1 MPRKVKKRSGSGI
14 DGEAPNVSSKA
25 SLFEDDS
32 QDVSLTINKRYEQSF
47 NERKQRQELG
57 RLAELGLLKGDSEK
71 AAESDESEDDAGERL
86 TAGLDK
92 QIEATIR
99 AIRSKDPS
107 IYDPS
112 KAFFSNGG
120 DNEAEEDEKKEDEDD
135 DNNNVRKDIQSK
147 SALSKSKKNKTTAKD
162 ILREQ
167 LVAAAE
173 RGETDAFAEDEE
185 DDERGGAIRPTGR
198 RTIDDGDRAANSR
211 IYDDEQAELRRAFLE
226 TAKKTVSNDGDDED
240 DDDSGALLKIRRKTV
255 EEERI
260 EAEAVARDREE
271 LRKKLKAKGGGV
283 AMHADELQDPEGFL
297 NAMMKSRAWKAIEDE
312 NADDDDDNNGDK
324 GNFGKFTTDV
334 VDDSEDDEEVWKAE
348 DFEAQY
354 NFRFEEQGGA
364 KIQTYARGAAAA
376 DSLRRTDTK
385 RKDERQ
391 RKKERKEEERAE
403 KEAETR
409 RLMNL
414 KRAEIKSRISK
425 IRDVAGEDMDMARLS
440 EVMGDELDGDFDP
453 EAHDRMMS
461 QLFGDDY
468 YGNAEPEDAAIDA
481 IHQNADAEEEEE
493 VEDDDGTGTIGS
505 KAKKK
510 NKKKIAGWVF
520 GDGPRPAWAGPSAEE
535 LAAGVDDLGIDD
547 IVNADIDGEAQGEG
561 GGGDEEEEE
570 EYDAAISGRKKR
582 REGKRA
588 RANKKKL
595 SAIAR
600 AKLALAAEAREERSR
615 GGPAEFVG
623 DDPDEVLELG
633 FEDVIAGGLK
643 TRFKYNKV
651 SAQDFG
657 LTAEEILLL
666 DDRDLNSFVGLRR
679 IAPYRESEW
688 VLPSKKR
695 KKDLVTL
702 REKIK
707 DEVDK
712 LGLNKPNVVGGGSDM
727 MMVEGEEEEKEEMEE
742 IQPQAETEGG
752 GEMMDEAERKRQKR
766 KRRQMKKLEAAK
778 KEEEGGEDDRN
789 GDNDDLNNA
798 QAQHKS
804 KKNKKAETKSSSE
817 SSNLKIPG
825 VSQSR
830 IASYGL

>member
-1 MPRKVKKRSGSGI
+1 MPRKTKKIPGGESEVK
-14 DGEAPNVSSKA
+14 AVA
-25 SLFEDDS
+25 HTTSLFEDDS
-32 QDVSLTINKRYEQSF
+32 EDVSLTINKRYEQSF

-57 RLAELGLLKGDSEK
+57 RLAELGLLKGDAEKK
-71 AAESDESEDDAGERL
+71 AAETDESEDDAGERL

-112 KAFFSNGG
+112 KAFFTQSG
-120 DNEAEEDEKKEDEDD
+120 DNEAAEEKKNEDDDEDED
-135 DNNNVRKDIQSK
+135 VRLDIQQKSSTSRSK
-147 SALSKSKKNKTTAKD
+147 KSKMTAKD
-162 ILREQ
+162 VLREQ

-173 RGETDAFAEDEE
+173 RGETDAFAEDAE
-185 DDERGGAIRPTGR
+185 DDDNDVHLRPTGR
-198 RTIDDGDRAANSR
+198 RTVDDGDRAANSR

-226 TAKKTVSNDGDDED
+226 TAKKSVTNDGED
-240 DDDSGALLKIRRKTV
+240 DGEDGGGALLKVRRKTI
-255 EEERI
+255 EEERV
-260 EAEAVARDREE
+260 EAEAVVRDREE

-312 NADDDDDNNGDK
+312 NADDDDDDGD
-324 GNFGKFTTDV
+324 GQGKFSTHAV
-334 VDDSEDDEEVWKAE
+334 NDSEDDEEVWKAE

-376 DSLRRTDTK
+376 DSLRRTETK
-385 RKDERQ
+385 RKDDRQ
-391 RKKERKEEERAE
+391 RKKERKDEERAE

-425 IRDVAGEDMDMARLS
+425 IRDVAGEDMDMAKLA
-440 EVMGDELDGDFDP
+440 EVVGDDLDGDFDP

-461 QLFGDDY
+461 QLFGDEY
-468 YGNAEPEDAAIDA
+468 YGNAEPDDDAAIDA
-481 IHQNADAEEEEE
+481 IHHIADAEEEE
-493 VEDDDGTGTIGS
+493 VDDGTGIS
-505 KAKKK
+505 KKK
-510 NKKKIAGWVF
+510 KKSKKNKIAGWVF

-535 LAAGVDDLGIDD
+535 LAAGADDLGIDD
-547 IVNADIDGEAQGEG
+547 IVNADFEGQEGGEQGEEG
-561 GGGDEEEEE
+561 GE

-588 RANKKKL
+588 RVNKKKL

-651 SAQDFG
+651 SAQDYG

-688 VLPSKKR
+688 VLPTKKR
-695 KKDLVTL
+695 KRDLVML

-712 LGLNKPNVVGGGSDM
+712 LGLNKPNVVGGGGDM
-727 MMVEGEEEEKEEMEE
+727 VEEEVEVVEGEMAIEPQVEVEE
-742 IQPQAETEGG
+742 EGG
-752 GEMMDEAERKRQKR
+752 GGGGEMDEAERKRQKR
-766 KRRQMKKLEAAK
+766 KRRQMKKLDAAKVEEEGRDEEQVGGDAVAIEVQRHNKKKSK
-778 KEEEGGEDDRN
+778 KEEVEG
-789 GDNDDLNNA
+789 
-798 QAQHKS
+798 
-804 KKNKKAETKSSSE
+804 TKSSTGTKTT
-817 SSNLKIPG
+817 KIPG

>member
-1 MPRKVKKRSGSGI
+1 MPRKVKNRESENISTTTRK
-14 DGEAPNVSSKA
+14 P
-25 SLFEDDS
+25 SLFEDDN
-32 QDVSLTINKRYEQSF
+32 DVSLTINKRYEQSF

-57 RLAELGLLKGDSEK
+57 RLAELGLLKGNSEK
-71 AAESDESEDDAGERL
+71 AGEEDESEDDIGDRL

-112 KAFFSNGG
+112 KAFFNDTSTNTTVQ
-120 DNEAEEDEKKEDEDD
+120 DDED
-135 DNNNVRKDIQSK
+135 VTEQSNRSNSVIHK
-147 SALSKSKKNKTTAKD
+147 SSKKSKLTAKD
-162 ILREQ
+162 VLREQ

-185 DDERGGAIRPTGR
+185 DDEDKTLLGGNILRTTNR
-198 RTIDDGDRAANSR
+198 RTIDDGDRAINSR
-211 IYDDEQAELRRAFLE
+211 IYDDEQAELRRSFLE
-226 TAKKTVSNDGDDED
+226 TAKDAIDDND
-240 DDDSGALLKIRRKTV
+240 DDKEKNGPLLRLRQKSL

-260 EAEAVARDREE
+260 EAEVIARDREE

-312 NADDDDDNNGDK
+312 NADEDGE
-324 GNFGKFTTDV
+324 GEFGKFTPHHP
-334 VDDSEDDEEVWKAE
+334 VDDSEDDEEIWKAE

-376 DSLRRTDTK
+376 ESLRRTDTK

-425 IRDVAGEDMDMARLS
+425 IRDVAGADMDMARLA
-440 EVMGDELDGDFDP
+440 EVVGDDLDGDFDP

-461 QLFGDDY
+461 QLFGDEY
-468 YGNAEPEDAAIDA
+468 YGNAEPEDDMMNQIVDD
-481 IHQNADAEEEEE
+481 NEEEG
-493 VEDDDGTGTIGS
+493 EDSGVVVDE
-505 KAKKK
+505 KKK
-510 NKKKIAGWVF
+510 KKKKVAGWIF

-535 LAAGVDDLGIDD
+535 LASGVDDLGIDD
-547 IVNADIDGEAQGEG
+547 IINADV
-561 GGGDEEEEE
+561 DEENGNKGVGADDKDDDDDEEE

-588 RANKKKL
+588 RVNKKKL

-600 AKLALAAEAREERSR
+600 AKLALAAEAREERNR
-615 GGPAEFVG
+615 GGPAAFVG

-651 SAQDFG
+651 SPQDFG

-688 VLPSKKR
+688 VLPPKKR
-695 KKDLVTL
+695 KKDLVIL

-712 LGLNKPNVVGGGSDM
+712 LGLNKPNVIGGGRG
-727 MMVEGEEEEKEEMEE
+727 EQEEEEEEEKIIEGDEEMATE
-742 IQPQAETEGG
+742 PQVEGEDTTEVI
-752 GEMMDEAERKRQKR
+752 MMDEAERKRQKR
-766 KRRQMKKLEAAK
+766 KRRQMKKVQAATK
-778 KEEEGGEDDRN
+778 IEEEEKGE
-789 GDNDDLNNA
+789 GDNVGAIDSSGKMINPSMNM
-798 QAQHKS
+798 
-804 KKNKKAETKSSSE
+804 NKKKKAKTDIITSKLISTTG
-817 SSNLKIPG
+817 I
-825 VSQSR
+825 SQSR
-830 IASYGL
+830 KASYGL